1 MFLRRWMIRIL
12 LSLFFSAVSLI
23 ISFFNGDTLLLHY
36 INTTFM
42 IGLFFLVISGIS
54 LVLFSGFFNVFVL
67 GWKKL
72 FFKEDPY
79 EDRNHWHYENKD
91 PADQD
96 PVESEKLILRK
107 KAKLELVFFLP
118 LSVSIILLIQSFLF
132 LYFYPFR

>member
-1 MFLRRWMIRIL
+1 MLLRRWMIRII
-12 LSLFFSAVSLI
+12 LSLFFSAVSFI
-23 ISFFNGDTLLLHY
+23 VSFLNGDTLLLQY

-72 FFKEDPY
+72 FFREDPY

-91 PADQD
+91 PA
-96 PVESEKLILRK
+96 ESEKLILRK

-118 LSVSIILLIQSFLF
+118 LSVSIILLIQSFLL